1 VAATET
7 GHMPDRS
14 PRELLM
20 RRMFAWSLGWMFA
33 GALYLLLIDITDLPE
48 LIVGAG
54 AAILAATGLELA
66 REQQVAGESIR
77 ARWLLRAYRPVL
89 KVPSDIWHVFRAALV
104 QLVRRDA
111 VVGQFRAVPF
121 RGGEDELLESGRQGL
136 AEGFG
141 SLAPNTII
149 IGVDTERELILAH
162 QLRRNGGREAI
173 DLLELG

>member
-1 VAATET
+1 MAATET
-7 GHMPDRS
+7 DHMPDRS

-20 RRMFAWSLGWMFA
+20 RRMFAWSLGWIFA

-54 AAILAATGLELA
+54 AATLAATGLELA

-77 ARWLLRAYRPVL
+77 ARWMLRAYRPVL
-89 KVPSDIWHVFRAALV
+89 KVPSDIWHVSTAALV
-104 QLVRRDA
+104 QLVRRDT

-121 RGGEDELLESGRQGL
+121 RRDEDELLEGGRQGL

-149 IGVDTERELILAH
+149 VGIDSERELILAH
-162 QLRRNGGREAI
+162 QLRRSGGREAI

>member
-1 VAATET
+1 
-7 GHMPDRS
+7 
-14 PRELLM
+14 M
-20 RRMFAWSLGWMFA
+20 RRVLAWSLGWVFA

-54 AAILAATGLELA
+54 AATLAATGLELA

-77 ARWLLRAYRPVL
+77 ARWMTRAYRPLL
-89 KVPSDIWHVFRAALV
+89 KVPTDIWHVSGAAIV
-104 QLVRRDA
+104 QLLRRDA

-121 RGGEDELLESGRQGL
+121 RCGEDELHESGRHGL

-149 IGVDTERELILAH
+149 VGVDSERELILAH
-162 QLRRNGGREAI
+162 QLRRSGGREAI